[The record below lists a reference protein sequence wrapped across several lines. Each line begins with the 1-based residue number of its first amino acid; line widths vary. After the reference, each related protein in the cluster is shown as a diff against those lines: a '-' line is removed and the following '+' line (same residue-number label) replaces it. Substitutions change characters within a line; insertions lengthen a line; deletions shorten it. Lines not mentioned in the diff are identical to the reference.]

1 MMPKPAN
8 ISAMT
13 CTLKAANGSCT
24 IGQPTTASF
33 SKDPF
38 PIFKTIVESMDMP
51 SPRPLINVLLL
62 SVLDLMMNVT

>member
-13 CTLKAANGSCT
+13 CTPKAANGSCT
-24 IGQPTTASF
+24 IGQPMTASF

-38 PIFKTIVESMDMP
+38 PIFKTIVENTDML

-62 SVLDLMMNVT
+62 SMSDLMMNVT